1 LTNNILTYYYINNTM
16 KKALPWVFGIFVF
29 VLLAS
34 FSLSNSSSYIKAAA
48 SHVVISQIQVAGT
61 TNSNDEF
68 VELYNPTDSSVDLT
82 SWKLKKRTQC
92 QVPTLVYSL
101 SKRL

>member
-1 LTNNILTYYYINNTM
+1 M

-101 SKRL
+101 SKRLKISF